1 MKVDLYLLR
10 ILFLGKTEP
19 INTQLDLV
27 RFVQKYSATS
37 DTSVS
42 AKSSENVPAAGA
54 RKRYVRGHLFKDTY
68 FLLTSISDEQRAD
81 LTKNILQHG
90 GKVFPTI
97 AAVEKACNKRVLSQQ
112 SGSSDN
118 TEDPLI
124 ITLADATMKV
134 HRRAKYQYAV

>member
-10 ILFLGKTEP
+10 ILFLEAKTEP

-97 AAVEKACNKRVLSQQ
+97 AAVEKACNK
-112 SGSSDN
+112 GSFRN
-118 TEDPLI
+118 RAAPLTTQRI
-124 ITLADATMKV
+124 P
-134 HRRAKYQYAV
+134 